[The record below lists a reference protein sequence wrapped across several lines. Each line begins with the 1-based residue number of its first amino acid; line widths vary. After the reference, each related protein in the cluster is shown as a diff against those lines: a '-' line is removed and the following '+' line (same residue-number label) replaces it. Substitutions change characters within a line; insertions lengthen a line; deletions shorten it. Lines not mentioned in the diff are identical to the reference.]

1 MECVPPYCERTSRA
15 SEGQVTR
22 HTSRVEV
29 CLACAGEELRV
40 ERANLTT
47 GSSTSLRREARK
59 QRPECS
65 MFDVHAQSSGIGP
78 AKTLIPD
85 VWIDWRIT
93 SRIPGALLMTLG
105 VAVWRTCRALQL
117 PVVRLEDRWTAG
129 KSRRAVPAMRKAGR
143 VYAPRQ

>member
-1 MECVPPYCERTSRA
+1 MFT
-15 SEGQVTR
+15 
-22 HTSRVEV
+22 
-29 CLACAGEELRV
+29 
-40 ERANLTT
+40 LT
-47 GSSTSLRREARK
+47 
-59 QRPECS
+59 
-65 MFDVHAQSSGIGP
+65 QSSGIGP

-93 SRIPGALLMTLG
+93 SRIPGTLLMALG

-117 PVVRLEDRWTAG
+117 PAVRLEDRWAAG